1 MSSDPRPQG
10 DLANFWDC
18 AVVGGGAAGLSA
30 ALVLGRARRRT
41 LLLDAGEQRNLP
53 AAGIGGLLGS
63 DGRPPADLYAAGRAE
78 LGAYPSVEVR
88 AGESVVGAS
97 PEPGGFALEL
107 GDGSRVEAR
116 TVLLAPG
123 MEYRPPQIPGLREH
137 WGHSVFHCPFCHG
150 WEVKG
155 RRLGVLGA
163 GAVQKAIL
171 LRAWSEEV
179 TLLTDGE
186 EGLGAE
192 ERARLGEAGVAIE
205 AREIECLRDRGG
217 SLSAVVFD
225 DGSELALDA
234 LLVHASLH
242 QRSPLATQLG
252 VELASSPLSEE
263 LIVVD
268 SIFRTSVA
276 GVFAAGDVCGAMPSV
291 ATAIAGG
298 STAAASIVRELTLEL
313 SV

>member
-1 MSSDPRPQG
+1 MSSDPLPQR
-10 DLANFWDC
+10 DLASFWDC

-41 LLLDAGEQRNLP
+41 LLLDAGEQSNLP

-63 DGRPPADLYAAGRAE
+63 DGRPPADLYATGRAE
-78 LGAYPSVEVR
+78 LAAYPSVEVR
-88 AGESVVGAS
+88 AGERVVGAS

-116 TVLLAPG
+116 KVLLAPG

-150 WEVKG
+150 WEVRG

-179 TLLTDGE
+179 TLLTNGE
-186 EGLGAE
+186 EGLGE
-192 ERARLGEAGVAIE
+192 ERALLDEAGIAIE
-205 AREIECLRDRGG
+205 PREIELLRSADGA
-217 SLSAVVFD
+217 LSAVVFA

-252 VELASSPLSEE
+252 VELASNPLSEE
-263 LIVVD
+263 LIAVD

-276 GVFAAGDVCGAMPSV
+276 GVFAAGDVCGVMPSV
-291 ATAIAGG
+291 ATAVASG